1 MPQWPKGQS
10 GNPAGRPRKAEK
22 YASQISASED
32 WVADRLPQLLEAHF
46 KLALG
51 GYERVEEEWQPA
63 GLIYVGSGDGACLA
77 YPELPADQLVLTKRK
92 SSIAD
97 ADRQAGQYLINRILG
112 TPTQALDVAVD
123 TPEDGA
129 LAGFLAS
136 VAKIYGGN
144 GDPA

>member
-1 MPQWPKGQS
+1 MGQFQKGQS

-22 YASQISASED
+22 YAGQIAAAED
-32 WVADRLPQLLEAHF
+32 QIADRLPELLAAQF
-46 KLALG
+46 QLALG
-51 GYERVEEEWQPA
+51 GYERVEEEWLPA
-63 GLIYVGSGDGACLA
+63 RLIYVGSGESAVRA
-77 YPELPADQLVLTKRK
+77 YPDLPGDQLVLVKRK

-112 TPTQALDVAVD
+112 TPTQAIDATID

-136 VAKIYGGN
+136 VAKIYGSR
-144 GDPA
+144 DESA

>member
-22 YASQISASED
+22 YAGQISASED
-32 WVADRLPQLLEAHF
+32 WIADRLPQLLDAQF
-46 KLALG
+46 ALAIG
-51 GYERVEEEWQPA
+51 GYERVEEEWLPA
-63 GLIYVGSGDGACLA
+63 ALVYVGSGESARRA
-77 YPELPADQLVLTKRK
+77 YPDLPADKLVLVKRK

-112 TPTQALDVAVD
+112 TPTQAIDATID
-123 TPEDGA
+123 TPVDGA

-136 VAKIYGGN
+136 VAKIYGR
-144 GDPA
+144 DDESA

>member
-1 MPQWPKGQS
+1 MAFTKGQS

-22 YASQISASED
+22 YAGQISAAED
-32 WVADRLPQLLEAHF
+32 WVADRLPEILAAQF

-63 GLIYVGSGDGACLA
+63 GLIYVGSGESACRA
-77 YPELPADQLVLTKRK
+77 YPDLPSDELVLTKRK

-97 ADRQAGQYLINRILG
+97 ADRAAGQYLINRILG
-112 TPTQALDVAVD
+112 TPTQAIDATID

-144 GDPA
+144 GDGA